1 MFRRRAI
8 FDRYARFKTIAA
20 LAKITKSLPAQIHS
34 HVSEDGQLLRAP
46 FITSIMQLPGIR
58 GYVDRRS
65 NLAPPLHNSCSR
77 NNKKEGSMSQTNDK
91 LEKIA
96 DRQEEII
103 ATLIN
108 PIHVFSGA
116 VSTRDYIL
124 AQKQL
129 LRDFGEDIYF
139 NWQLEI
145 LHAEIAS
152 IIEEIKMESSGLRPN
167 TSVCGQA

>member
-1 MFRRRAI
+1 
-8 FDRYARFKTIAA
+8 
-20 LAKITKSLPAQIHS
+20 
-34 HVSEDGQLLRAP
+34 
-46 FITSIMQLPGIR
+46 
-58 GYVDRRS
+58 
-65 NLAPPLHNSCSR
+65 
-77 NNKKEGSMSQTNDK
+77 MSQNPDK
-91 LEKIA
+91 L
-96 DRQEEII
+96 DNNSDTQEQII

-116 VSTRDYIL
+116 VSPKDYIT

-152 IIEEIKMESSGLRPN
+152 IIEEIKLEQTGPRPN
-167 TSVCGQA
+167 TDMVGQA

>member
-1 MFRRRAI
+1 MGTTRGFPLTSLVFLGLPRVGI
-8 FDRYARFKTIAA
+8 VVA
-20 LAKITKSLPAQIHS
+20 LEEGMK
-34 HVSEDGQLLRAP
+34 
-46 FITSIMQLPGIR
+46 
-58 GYVDRRS
+58 
-65 NLAPPLHNSCSR
+65 
-77 NNKKEGSMSQTNDK
+77 NKKEGSMSQNS
-91 LEKIA
+91 EKFEKA
-96 DRQEEII
+96 TDRQEEVI

-116 VSTRDYIL
+116 VSPKDYIT

-152 IIEEIKMESSGLRPN
+152 IIEEIRLEQTGLRPN
-167 TSVCGQA
+167 TSVVGQA

>member
-1 MFRRRAI
+1 
-8 FDRYARFKTIAA
+8 
-20 LAKITKSLPAQIHS
+20 
-34 HVSEDGQLLRAP
+34 
-46 FITSIMQLPGIR
+46 
-58 GYVDRRS
+58 
-65 NLAPPLHNSCSR
+65 
-77 NNKKEGSMSQTNDK
+77 MSQNSDRCNNN
-91 LEKIA
+91 A
-96 DRQEEII
+96 DRQEDII

-116 VSTRDYIL
+116 VSAKDYIT

-152 IIEEIKMESSGLRPN
+152 IIEEVKLENSGLRPN
-167 TSVCGQA
+167 TSVIGQA

>member
-1 MFRRRAI
+1 MEGM
-8 FDRYARFKTIAA
+8 K
-20 LAKITKSLPAQIHS
+20 
-34 HVSEDGQLLRAP
+34 
-46 FITSIMQLPGIR
+46 
-58 GYVDRRS
+58 
-65 NLAPPLHNSCSR
+65 
-77 NNKKEGSMSQTNDK
+77 NKKRGSMSQNKDNLETTN
-91 LEKIA
+91 
-96 DRQEEII
+96 DRQEQVI

-116 VSTRDYIL
+116 VSPKDYIT

-152 IIEEIKMESSGLRPN
+152 IIEEIKLESSGPQPN
-167 TSVCGQA
+167 TTVVGQA

>member
-1 MFRRRAI
+1 
-8 FDRYARFKTIAA
+8 
-20 LAKITKSLPAQIHS
+20 
-34 HVSEDGQLLRAP
+34 
-46 FITSIMQLPGIR
+46 
-58 GYVDRRS
+58 
-65 NLAPPLHNSCSR
+65 
-77 NNKKEGSMSQTNDK
+77 MSQNKDTM
-91 LEKIA
+91 EKTC
-96 DRQEEII
+96 DRQEEVI

-116 VSTRDYIL
+116 VSAKDYIT

-152 IIEEIKMESSGLRPN
+152 IIEELKLETSGPRPN
-167 TSVCGQA
+167 TTVMGQA

>member
-1 MFRRRAI
+1 MKLAGNFNKELNMSQ
-8 FDRYARFKTIAA
+8 KTN
-20 LAKITKSLPAQIHS
+20 KQ
-34 HVSEDGQLLRAP
+34 D
-46 FITSIMQLPGIR
+46 
-58 GYVDRRS
+58 
-65 NLAPPLHNSCSR
+65 
-77 NNKKEGSMSQTNDK
+77 KKE
-91 LEKIA
+91 EH
-96 DRQEEII
+96 QEEVI

-116 VSTRDYIL
+116 VQIKDYIT

-152 IIEEIKMESSGLRPN
+152 IIEELKIESAGPRPN
-167 TSVCGQA
+167 TNIVGQA

>member
-1 MFRRRAI
+1 M
-8 FDRYARFKTIAA
+8 KN
-20 LAKITKSLPAQIHS
+20 
-34 HVSEDGQLLRAP
+34 E
-46 FITSIMQLPGIR
+46 
-58 GYVDRRS
+58 
-65 NLAPPLHNSCSR
+65 
-77 NNKKEGSMSQTNDK
+77 KEGSMSQSNEK
-91 LEKIA
+91 LEKKP
-96 DRQEEII
+96 DRQEEVI

-116 VSTRDYIL
+116 VSTRDYIS

-152 IIEEIKMESSGLRPN
+152 IIEEIKLENSGPIPN
-167 TSVCGQA
+167 TSVVGQA

>member
-1 MFRRRAI
+1 MNHKFT
-8 FDRYARFKTIAA
+8 YYTLA
-20 LAKITKSLPAQIHS
+20 LALHRLRGTK
-34 HVSEDGQLLRAP
+34 
-46 FITSIMQLPGIR
+46 
-58 GYVDRRS
+58 
-65 NLAPPLHNSCSR
+65 NSKDE
-77 NNKKEGSMSQTNDK
+77 NMSQNPDK
-91 LEKIA
+91 L
-96 DRQEEII
+96 DTNSDTQEQII

-116 VSTRDYIL
+116 VSPKDYIN

-152 IIEEIKMESSGLRPN
+152 IIEEIKLEQTGPRPN
-167 TSVCGQA
+167 TDVVGQA

>member
-1 MFRRRAI
+1 
-8 FDRYARFKTIAA
+8 
-20 LAKITKSLPAQIHS
+20 
-34 HVSEDGQLLRAP
+34 
-46 FITSIMQLPGIR
+46 
-58 GYVDRRS
+58 
-65 NLAPPLHNSCSR
+65 
-77 NNKKEGSMSQTNDK
+77 MSQQSERF
-91 LEKIA
+91 EKA
-96 DRQEEII
+96 VDSQEEII

-116 VSTRDYIL
+116 VSPRDYIN

-152 IIEEIKMESSGLRPN
+152 IIEEIKLDSNGPRPN
-167 TSVCGQA
+167 TDMVGQA

>member
-1 MFRRRAI
+1 MSFELFPEFGTRVA
-8 FDRYARFKTIAA
+8 DIAGR
-20 LAKITKSLPAQIHS
+20 KKNKEGTMS
-34 HVSEDGQLLRAP
+34 
-46 FITSIMQLPGIR
+46 
-58 GYVDRRS
+58 
-65 NLAPPLHNSCSR
+65 HNSDSP
-77 NNKKEGSMSQTNDK
+77 
-91 LEKIA
+91 EKNS
-96 DRQEEII
+96 DSQEEII

-116 VSTRDYIL
+116 VTPKDFIR

-152 IIEEIKMESSGLRPN
+152 IIEEIKLENDGVRPN
-167 TSVCGQA
+167 TSVIGQA

>member
-1 MFRRRAI
+1 M
-8 FDRYARFKTIAA
+8 
-20 LAKITKSLPAQIHS
+20 
-34 HVSEDGQLLRAP
+34 
-46 FITSIMQLPGIR
+46 
-58 GYVDRRS
+58 
-65 NLAPPLHNSCSR
+65 
-77 NNKKEGSMSQTNDK
+77 NNTEEGSMSEKTEK
-91 LEKIA
+91 LERTP
-96 DRQEEII
+96 DRQEEVI

-116 VSTRDYIL
+116 VSPKDFID

-152 IIEEIKMESSGLRPN
+152 IIEEIRLENSGPRPN
-167 TSVCGQA
+167 TSVVAKHKAAT

>member
-1 MFRRRAI
+1 M
-8 FDRYARFKTIAA
+8 K
-20 LAKITKSLPAQIHS
+20 
-34 HVSEDGQLLRAP
+34 
-46 FITSIMQLPGIR
+46 
-58 GYVDRRS
+58 
-65 NLAPPLHNSCSR
+65 
-77 NNKKEGSMSQTNDK
+77 NKKRGSMSHNS
-91 LEKIA
+91 EKFEKTT
-96 DRQEEII
+96 DRQEQVI

-116 VSTRDYIL
+116 VSPKDYIT

-152 IIEEIKMESSGLRPN
+152 IIEEIKLENSGPRPN
-167 TSVCGQA
+167 TTVVGQA